1 MTRYGL
7 LIDVTRCNGC
17 YNCQLACKD
26 EYVGNDHP
34 PYSLSQPQSGQFW
47 MRIEEKE
54 RGKFPWVKTAYIP
67 IPCMH
72 CEDAPC
78 MSSGTKGAV
87 YRRKDGVVL
96 IDPKKAKGQREIV
109 RACPYGAIYWN
120 VVSNLPQKCT
130 FCAHLLD
137 SGWKEPRCVEACPT
151 LALRFGD
158 LDDPRSEISKAMA
171 SQESETLHPRR
182 KTRPRISYIG
192 LPKLFIA
199 GTIVLSDTDECGVGT
214 RVSLLNPSG
223 SEVGLQQANGFGDFQ
238 FERIKRGG
246 RYQLRVEAAGYETKT
261 LNVDLKE
268 DTYLEEILLQRV

>member
-87 YRRKDGVVL
+87 YRRNDGIVL
-96 IDPKKAKGQREIV
+96 VDPKKAKGQREIV

-120 VVSNLPQKCT
+120 DALSLPQKCT

-158 LDDPRSEISKAMA
+158 LDDPRSDISKAIA
-171 SQESETLHPRR
+171 SQENEPLHPRR
-182 KTRPRISYIG
+182 KTRPRVSYIG

-199 GTIVLSDTDECGVGT
+199 GTIVLADTDECGVGS

-223 SEVGLQQANGFGDFQ
+223 SEVGFQQANGFGDFQ

-261 LNVDLKE
+261 LHVDLKE
-268 DTYLEEILLQRV
+268 DTYLEEILLERV